1 MLKTW
6 IAVTAGKLAAWASKT
21 LTKGAG
27 TSLPG
32 VVALKVFPQVLKA
45 LAHQVPKQGIIGI
58 TGTNGKTTSAGLIAA
73 FLEAKPAQVIHN
85 QLGANMLSG
94 ITSALLL
101 QTDATACLKADNLV
115 LEIDEA
121 SLTKVTAQAPLH
133 TLAVT
138 NLFRDQLDRYGELD
152 TTAQFIINA
161 FPNVSGAI
169 ILNADEP
176 LVASMGKHIPTGV
189 KPLFFGIDSLPF
201 GQSDSDSRPFSRLER
216 WEQILGMRNG
226 EPQVYTEVHEDSSTA
241 NDNEDAPDIESCNRS
256 SVQADGGVPFPL
268 EVCSCPSCGT
278 DLSYTHR
285 FYAQVGHYHCE
296 NCGYQRPTPSV
307 LGTVLKQSPA
317 EAVLKIQAPALGQTE
332 PFELKTSLV
341 GTFNLYN
348 LLLAVTV
355 GLLHGVSPKT
365 MQLAL
370 NAYEGVFGRAER
382 RMVQGKA
389 VQVLLIKNPAGATEV
404 LKLVEQDPNARL
416 LIAINDDYA
425 DGRDVSWLWDAPFE
439 RLTKATAPLF
449 VSGRRSGDM
458 AVRLQYAGVSANA
471 IIEQEALKIGLKQAL
486 DAVQPHET
494 LYILPTY
501 TVLLQL
507 RTLWDELR

>member
-6 IAVTAGKLAAWASKT
+6 LAVTAGKLAAWASKT

-73 FLEAKPAQVIHN
+73 FLEAKPTQVIHN

-152 TTAQFIINA
+152 TTAQCITNA

-201 GQSDSDSRPFSRLER
+201 GQSDSDSS
-216 WEQILGMRNG
+216 I
-226 EPQVYTEVHEDSSTA
+226 
-241 NDNEDAPDIESCNRS
+241 
-256 SVQADGGVPFPL
+256 QADGGVPFPL

-317 EAVLKIQAPALGQTE
+317 EAVLQINANTLGLTE

-355 GLLHGVSPKT
+355 GLLHGVSPQT

-382 RMVQGKA
+382 RTVQGKA

-439 RLTKATAPLF
+439 RLTQATAPLF

-458 AVRLQYAGVSANA
+458 AVRLQYAGIPADA
-471 IIEQEALKIGLKQAL
+471 IIEQGNLKIGLKQAL

>member
-32 VVALKVFPQVLKA
+32 VVALKIFPQVLKA
-45 LAHQVPKQGIIGI
+45 LASQVPQQGIIGI
-58 TGTNGKTTSAGLIAA
+58 TGTNGKTTSAGLIAS
-73 FLEAKPAQVIHN
+73 FLEAKPAQIIHN

-101 QTDATACLKADNLV
+101 QTTATAHLKADHLV

-121 SLTKVTAQAPLH
+121 SLCKVTAQAPLH

-152 TTAQFIINA
+152 TTAQFITNA

-189 KPLFFGIDSLPF
+189 KSVFFGIESLPF
-201 GQSDSDSRPFSRLER
+201 GQSDSD
-216 WEQILGMRNG
+216 
-226 EPQVYTEVHEDSSTA
+226 TTT
-241 NDNEDAPDIESCNRS
+241 
-256 SVQADGGVPFPL
+256 QADGGVPFPL

-278 DLSYTHR
+278 ELTYTHR
-285 FYAQVGHYHCE
+285 FYAQVGHYHCQQ
-296 NCGYQRPTPSV
+296 CTYQRPTPDM
-307 LGTVLKQSPA
+307 LGTVLKQTPA
-317 EAVLKIQAPALGQTE
+317 EAILQINAVTLGMNA

-355 GLLHGVSPKT
+355 GLLHGVSPET

-370 NAYEGVFGRAER
+370 NEYEGVFGRAER
-382 RMVQGKA
+382 RMVLGKA
-389 VQVLLIKNPAGATEV
+389 VQVLLIKNPAGTTEV

-439 RLTKATAPLF
+439 RLSHVATPLF

-458 AVRLQYAGVSANA
+458 AVRLQYAGIPAKA
-471 IIEQEALKIGLKQAL
+471 IIEQEALKSCLKQAL
-486 DAVQPHET
+486 DAVEPHET

-501 TVLLQL
+501 TVLLNL
-507 RTLWDELR
+507 RTLWNDLV

>member
-6 IAVTAGKLAAWASKT
+6 LAVTAGKLAAWASKT

-101 QTDATACLKADNLV
+101 QTDATAHLKADNLV

-152 TTAQFIINA
+152 TTAQCITNA

-169 ILNADEP
+169 ILNADDP
-176 LVASMGKHIPTGV
+176 LVASMGKHVPEGV
-189 KPLFFGIDSLPF
+189 KPLFFGIQSLPF
-201 GQSDSDSRPFSRLER
+201 GQSDSDST
-216 WEQILGMRNG
+216 I
-226 EPQVYTEVHEDSSTA
+226 
-241 NDNEDAPDIESCNRS
+241 
-256 SVQADGGVPFPL
+256 QADSGVPFPL

-296 NCGYQRPTPSV
+296 KCGYQRPTPAI
-307 LGTVLKQSPA
+307 LGTVLKQSPT
-317 EAVLKIQAPALGQTE
+317 EAILQVEASALGLTY

-355 GLLHGVSPKT
+355 GLLHDVSPKT

-439 RLTKATAPLF
+439 RLTQATAPLF

-458 AVRLQYAGVSANA
+458 AVRLQYAGIPANA

-507 RTLWDELR
+507 RTLWDDLR

>member
-6 IAVTAGKLAAWASKT
+6 LAVTAGKLAAWTSKT

-73 FLEAKPAQVIHN
+73 FLEAKPSQVIHN

-152 TTAQFIINA
+152 TTAQCITNA

-176 LVASMGKHIPTGV
+176 LVASMGKHLPEGV
-189 KPLFFGIDSLPF
+189 QPLFFGIQSLPF
-201 GQSDSDSRPFSRLER
+201 GQSDSDSS
-216 WEQILGMRNG
+216 I
-226 EPQVYTEVHEDSSTA
+226 
-241 NDNEDAPDIESCNRS
+241 
-256 SVQADGGVPFPL
+256 QADGGVPFPL
-268 EVCSCPSCGT
+268 EVCSCPSCGI

-317 EAVLKIQAPALGQTE
+317 EAVLQINANTLGLTE

-355 GLLHGVSPKT
+355 GLLHGVSPQT

-382 RMVQGKA
+382 RTVQGKA

-439 RLTKATAPLF
+439 RLTQATAPLF

-458 AVRLQYAGVSANA
+458 AVRLQYAGIPADA
-471 IIEQEALKIGLKQAL
+471 IIEQGNLKIGLKQAL

>member
-6 IAVTAGKLAAWASKT
+6 LAVTAGKLAAWASKT

-45 LAHQVPKQGIIGI
+45 LAHQVPKKGIIGI

-73 FLEAKPAQVIHN
+73 FLEAKPTQVIHN

-101 QTDATACLKADNLV
+101 QTNATAHLKADHLV

-152 TTAQFIINA
+152 TTAQFITNA

-189 KPLFFGIDSLPF
+189 TPLFFGIQSLPF
-201 GQSDSDSRPFSRLER
+201 GQSDSDSS
-216 WEQILGMRNG
+216 I
-226 EPQVYTEVHEDSSTA
+226 
-241 NDNEDAPDIESCNRS
+241 
-256 SVQADGGVPFPL
+256 QADGGVPFPL

-307 LGTVLKQSPA
+307 LGMVLKQSPA
-317 EAVLKIQAPALGQTE
+317 EAVLQINANALGLTE

-355 GLLHGVSPKT
+355 GLLHGVSPQT
-365 MQLAL
+365 MQVAL
-370 NAYEGVFGRAER
+370 NAYEGVFWRAER
-382 RMVQGKA
+382 RIVQGKA

-439 RLTKATAPLF
+439 RLTQATTPIF

-458 AVRLQYAGVSANA
+458 AVRLQYAGLPANA
-471 IIEQEALKIGLKQAL
+471 IIEQVELKTGLKQAL
-486 DAVQPHET
+486 DAVKLHET

-507 RTLWDELR
+507 RTLWDEFN